1 MAKSKRGFSFELRNS
16 KQNRA
21 LGVASL
27 RANLAKCGAFGRVAP
42 LGCNKF
48 KAKRDGL
55 GFSFE
60 SCRGELGAFA

>member
-1 MAKSKRGFSFELRNS
+1 MRSIWA
-16 KQNRA
+16 
-21 LGVASL
+21 GV
-27 RANLAKCGAFGRVAP
+27 P

-60 SCRGELGAFA
+60 SCRGELGAKQKGGEAFSVLLLLAKIAIFALKRR

>member
-16 KQNRA
+16 RQNRA
-21 LGVASL
+21 FCVS
-27 RANLAKCGAFGRVAP
+27 KRVGKP
-42 LGCNKF
+42 LGCSKF

-60 SCRGELGAFA
+60 SCRGELGAFALAKGWGSL

>member
-1 MAKSKRGFSFELRNS
+1 M
-16 KQNRA
+16 
-21 LGVASL
+21 GV
-27 RANLAKCGAFGRVAP
+27 P

-60 SCRGELGAFA
+60 SCRGELGAFALKSKLNIKEIKCF

>member
-1 MAKSKRGFSFELRNS
+1 M
-16 KQNRA
+16 
-21 LGVASL
+21 GV
-27 RANLAKCGAFGRVAP
+27 P

-60 SCRGELGAFA
+60 SCRGELGAFALAAAWALGFRRDLANPQDLGGSCL

>member
-16 KQNRA
+16 RQNRA

-27 RANLAKCGAFGRVAP
+27 RANLAKCGAFRWVCAFRFE
-42 LGCNKF
+42 KF